1 MKENIIKDLQEMNIS
16 RYLAGIETT
25 DNGYCY
31 KDVDGFKNNPDEI
44 CYISEYNCDDL
55 DIGREEGIDHTDE
68 VLKEQFVGYSRNTL
82 RCTIAEFYDITPD
95 VVKNNMMDAKVFSFI
110 DWQCPDTYLNEL
122 DVEDLYD

>member
-1 MKENIIKDLQEMNIS
+1 MEELQEMNIS

-31 KDVDGFKNNPDEI
+31 KNVDVFKNNPDGI
-44 CYISEYNCDDL
+44 CYVSEYNCDDL
-55 DIGREEGIDHTDE
+55 DVDREEGIDHTDE

-82 RCTIAEFYDITPD
+82 RSTIAEFFDIPLDD
-95 VVKNNMMDAKVFSFI
+95 VVKNNMDEKVFSVI
-110 DWQCPDTYLNEL
+110 DWQCPETYLNEL